1 MVRLLSPITSSYVNG
16 TISPIRT
23 LILELLRLVIIVSFG
38 LIKYTKK
45 HKLGLGFYLHKNKDS
60 CSNLMVFRNFSA
72 NVNLKNKHFII
83 IFLKNIFVDIHNKI
97 IIRNVLWI

>member
-1 MVRLLSPITSSYVNG
+1 MVRLLSTITSSYVNG

-45 HKLGLGFYLHKNKDS
+45 HKLGLGFLS
-60 CSNLMVFRNFSA
+60 P
-72 NVNLKNKHFII
+72 
-83 IFLKNIFVDIHNKI
+83 
-97 IIRNVLWI
+97 